1 MHHSAAFVYRF
12 LSLRNS
18 LISFAKEILN
28 KTSLLTC
35 LHKKKTNI
43 ITLKAEFLYFWWRGI
58 GGTSL
63 FFAEGSGV
71 REAVRTCIATR
82 YEQMGRVLQFD
93 MSNNNPALLPKVG
106 LYRRIT
112 AFGKQSAIE
121 PLYQHVFTQMQA
133 YSQVNP
139 FNLFS
144 SVGYI
149 TESGLD
155 VPMPMMCVKPCCLNA

>member
-28 KTSLLTC
+28 KTCLLTC

-93 MSNNNPALLPKVG
+93 MSCQQQPSITTKSGFVQTNNSFWQAVGNRAVIPA
-106 LYRRIT
+106 R
-112 AFGKQSAIE
+112 F
-121 PLYQHVFTQMQA
+121 
-133 YSQVNP
+133 YSNASI
-139 FNLFS
+139 FS
-144 SVGYI
+144 S
-149 TESGLD
+149 
-155 VPMPMMCVKPCCLNA
+155 